1 MIDLR
6 SDTVTKPTDLMRE
19 AIYSAKVGDDVYG
32 DDDTVK
38 ELESKLA
45 NMLGKE
51 AGLFVPSG
59 TFSNQLAILTHTNRG
74 DEVIAL
80 DNSHIVEHEVGAA
93 ALLSAVTVRTAKN
106 DMGEYD
112 LDHLSSLI
120 RSDNIHYPRTSLICL
135 ENAHSNGRA
144 IPVSHMKEVYDIA
157 KSNHLPI
164 HLDGARIFNAAIS
177 LDVEAKEL
185 AKYADSVSV
194 CISKGLSA
202 PIGSVLVGSTE
213 FIKKA
218 RKYRKLMGGAM
229 RQVGIIASA
238 GIVALNHMI
247 DRLEDDHLN
256 ADYLGV
262 CLDEFEH
269 ISVYWD
275 RLDINM
281 VFFKVHMDIELVDEL
296 LKRDII
302 INPKEEDGTYRFV
315 THSGITKRD
324 IDKVIIAMKEIIN
337 NGN

>member
-6 SDTVTKPTDLMRE
+6 SDTVTKPTLLMRE
-19 AIYSAKVGDDVYG
+19 AIYSAEVGDDVYG
-32 DDDTVK
+32 DDYTVK
-38 ELESKLA
+38 KLEDMLA
-45 NMLGKE
+45 KKLGKE

-59 TFSNQLAILTHTNRG
+59 TFSNQLAILTHTKRG

-80 DNSHIVEHEVGAA
+80 DNSHIIEHEVGAA
-93 ALLSAVTVRTAKN
+93 ALLSAVTVRTARN

-112 LDHLSSLI
+112 LEHLTSLI
-120 RSDNIHYPRTSLICL
+120 RSDNIHYPRTALICL

-144 IPVSHMKEVYDIA
+144 IPVAHMKEVYDIA
-157 KSNHLPI
+157 KQYNLPI
-164 HLDGARIFNAAIS
+164 HLDGARIFNAAVS
-177 LDVEAKEL
+177 LDVDVKKI

-202 PIGSVLVGSTE
+202 PVGSVLLGSKE
-213 FIKKA
+213 FIEKA

-229 RQVGIIASA
+229 RQVGILAAA
-238 GIVALNHMI
+238 GIIAVDNMI
-247 DRLEDDHLN
+247 DRLEEDHIN

-262 CLDEFEH
+262 CLDEFDKINVH
-269 ISVYWD
+269 WD

-281 VFFKVHMDIELVDEL
+281 VFFKLDAEIELVEAL
-296 LKRDII
+296 FNRDII

-315 THSGITKRD
+315 THSGITKMD
-324 IDKVIIAMKEIIN
+324 IDKVIIAMKEIIK